1 MALASKMEINVS
13 MLNLL
18 DIDDFDKEDIYKIWK
33 NVGDGTTNQFE
44 ANIAWSFE
52 GNGIRTRTTFIQAF
66 QMLGANYVE
75 LPNFLKT
82 GESVQDLAGYMDSFY
97 SIYVIRDSNH
107 QRLKEFASATT
118 KPVINA
124 MSCEAHPCEVL
135 TDAYFLSSKFG
146 SLKDIRILLWGPVT
160 NVFKSWHSLSS
171 VLGLNITHFCPSEYH
186 QKKKGV
192 KYTEYLVENYDV
204 VITDGWPEGFS
215 DNKYC
220 LSENDL
226 SEMGNPLV
234 LPTPPV
240 TVGHELQRAL
250 YDTVEFVGYQQKA
263 LLLPVQV
270 EIVSYLL
277 RKG

>member
-1 MALASKMEINVS
+1 MEINTS

-33 NVGDGTTNQFE
+33 NVAEGATNKFD

-52 GNGIRTRTTFIQAF
+52 GNGIRTRTSFIQAF
-66 QMLGANYVE
+66 QKLGANYVE
-75 LPNFLKT
+75 LPNLLKT

-97 SIYVIRDSNH
+97 SMYVIRDSNH
-107 QRLKEFASATT
+107 QRLKDFASATT

-124 MSCEAHPCEVL
+124 MSGEAHPCEVL
-135 TDAYFLSSKFG
+135 TDAYYLSSKFE
-146 SLKDIRILLWGPVT
+146 SLKDLRILLWGPVT

-171 VLGLNITHFCPSEYH
+171 VLGLNVTHFCPCEYH
-186 QKKKGV
+186 QKTKDV
-192 KYTEYLVENYDV
+192 TFVDQLTENYDV
-204 VITDGWPEGFS
+204 VITDGWPDNFS
-215 DNKYC
+215 DSKYC
-220 LSENDL
+220 LSENYL

-240 TVGHELQRAL
+240 TVGHELQRPL
-250 YDTVEFVGYQQKA
+250 CDMVNFVGYQQKS

-277 RKG
+277 GKG